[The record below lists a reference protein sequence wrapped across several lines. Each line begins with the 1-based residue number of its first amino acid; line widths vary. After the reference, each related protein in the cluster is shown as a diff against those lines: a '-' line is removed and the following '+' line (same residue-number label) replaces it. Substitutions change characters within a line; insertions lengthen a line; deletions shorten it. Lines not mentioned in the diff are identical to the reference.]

1 MTDQKGTCKHGEFS
15 LSEGCPQ
22 CIAERRQAPNVVP
35 EPLSEEARKVLTG
48 GRDEMIKA
56 ATETA
61 IALRPGEDIEARGY
75 FEQSMIALKYA
86 EDRVIATL
94 EDNKAANNDLSLI
107 SKLKKAMEAKR
118 KALLEPLEE
127 KKVAIRATYDY
138 LMAPILEANKITK
151 DKMLA
156 YDAEQRRIR
165 AEQEEINRLRME
177 AARAEMEL
185 KGELTESVGLV
196 EVMPEPGK
204 RVSTDLGTS
213 GMVDCWKYEVVDFAL
228 LPDDYKVPDT
238 SMLNAVAKKHHDQKP
253 VAGVRFYNEPIISN
267 RAR

>member
-1 MTDQKGTCKHGEFS
+1 MGKELPIFDEIDKELGANTVK
-15 LSEGCPQ
+15 P
-22 CIAERRQAPNVVP
+22 VVVTN
-35 EPLSEEARKVLTG
+35 ELLE
-48 GRDEMIKA
+48 
-56 ATETA
+56 ETA
-61 IALRPGEDIEARGY
+61 PETSLALRPGEDIEAHGY
-75 FEQSMIALKYA
+75 FEESMIALKYA

-107 SKLKKAMEAKR
+107 SKLKKAMGDKR

-127 KKVAIRATYDY
+127 KKAAIRDTYNY
-138 LMAPILEANKITK
+138 LMGPILEADKITR
-151 DKMLA
+151 DKMLGF
-156 YDAEQRRIR
+156 DKEQRRIR

-185 KGELTESVGLV
+185 KGELSESVNLV

-204 RVSTDLGTS
+204 RVSTELGTS

-228 LPDDYKVPDT
+228 LPDDYKVADT